1 MTKEH
6 IILYSV
12 EYYVYLL
19 ARVWSLILVVL
30 GRQRLVKRD
39 EKKPVFWERK
49 GKSST
54 GSEISELQNLNVLE
68 TRSSVAFT
76 DEHANLLKF
85 CDLKVKSAESTP
97 HKFRVCCFYRCYF
110 SIFFYV
116 WTESQWTHFCTLSI

>member
-1 MTKEH
+1 MYICWRGLIPNSSCLREATASKARREKA
-6 IILYSV
+6 SV
-12 EYYVYLL
+12 
-19 ARVWSLILVVL
+19 
-30 GRQRLVKRD
+30 
-39 EKKPVFWERK
+39 WERK

-116 WTESQWTHFCTLSI
+116 